1 MSDDIYNKSLLT
13 KVIYLPVSELTGDV
27 EQKLLTKIVDETE
40 GKCIEQGYVKINS
53 VKIISHSNGLIIG
66 EKIKINL
73 VYECLTCCPLEGETI
88 YCIAKNITKAGVR
101 AETEHEISPL
111 VIFIARDHHYNLE
124 HFTDVKEGDKI
135 KVKIIGHRYELYDE
149 YVSVIA
155 ELLKPEKE

>member
-13 KVIYLPVSELTGDV
+13 KVIYMPVSELTGDV
-27 EQKLLTKIVDETE
+27 EQKLLTRIVDETE

-53 VKIISHSNGLIIG
+53 VKIISYSNGIING

-73 VYECLTCCPLEGETI
+73 VYECLTCCPLEGEI
-88 YCIAKNITKAGVR
+88 IDCVAKNITKAGIR

-124 HFTDVKEGDKI
+124 YFTNVKEGDKI
-135 KVKIIGHRYELYDE
+135 KVRVVGQRYELHDE
-149 YVSVIA
+149 YVSIIA